1 MSWSVIL
8 APVGQGKTRYSKR
21 QLPRERSREVEIYE
35 RLQEREAADNPIR
48 VGLVGCGQ
56 MGSGLVHVINKT
68 AGIATAAI
76 SDLDVDRPLDTLRSL
91 GIPDSK
97 ICVTNN
103 RGEAEDARR
112 QGDFVVT
119 EDAVLLSELDQLD
132 AVVEATGITEVGSR
146 VAWNCVTRGRHVIML
161 NVETDVTVGPL
172 LHRLAR
178 SNDCVYTAA
187 SGDEPGVCKML
198 YNLAGT
204 MGFDVVC
211 LGKGK
216 NNPINFDAT
225 PEMCREEA
233 ESKGMNPKMLSAF
246 KDGSKTMVELAAMSN
261 ATGLVPDVPGMH
273 GPKVDVPDL
282 NKVLVPEADGGILS
296 DSGRV
301 DFSTG
306 KVAPGVFVIITT
318 DDPRIVVDMKF
329 LSMGEGPYY
338 TLYRPYHLCN
348 VETTVSVAE
357 AVLYGESTIVS
368 RNMVSEVAAIAKRDL
383 QPGDVVG
390 EIGCADFFGRTYSY
404 ADAKAKQ
411 AIPLGLVPG
420 GKVLQDIPKSELLT
434 EHNFAPDGDKFVYM
448 LRKMQDAHLDM
459 ER

>member
-1 MSWSVIL
+1 MEL
-8 APVGQGKTRYSKR
+8 
-21 QLPRERSREVEIYE
+21 YE
-35 RLQEREAADNPIR
+35 RLLERSAANNPIR

-56 MGSGLVHVINKT
+56 MGSGLVHVMNQIVGMD
-68 AGIATAAI
+68 AVAL
-76 SDLDVDRPLDTLRSL
+76 SDLDVDRPLETLDSL
-91 GIPDSK
+91 GVPDSG
-97 ICVTNN
+97 ICVTND
-103 RGEAEDARR
+103 RGEAEDAL
-112 QGDFVVT
+112 GDEKVVVT
-119 EDAVLLSELDQLD
+119 EDAVMLAELEPLE

-146 VAWNCVTRGRHVIML
+146 VAWNCVMRGRHVIML

-172 LHRLAR
+172 LHRLAQ
-178 SNDCVYTAA
+178 NNGCVYTAA

-204 MGFDVVC
+204 MGFEVVC

-261 ATGLVPDVPGMH
+261 ATGLLPDKPGMH

-282 NKVLVPEADGGILS
+282 NAVFVPEADGGILS
-296 DSGRV
+296 DTGRV
-301 DFSTG
+301 DYSTG
-306 KVAPGVFVIITT
+306 KVAPGVFVVIAT

-329 LSMGEGPYY
+329 LSMGNGPYY

-348 VETTVSVAE
+348 VETPVSIAE

-368 RNMVSEVAAIAKRDL
+368 REMVSEVAAIAKRDL
-383 QPGDVVG
+383 KPGDMVG
-390 EIGCADFFGRTYSY
+390 EIGCPDFFGRTYAY
-404 ADAKAKQ
+404 TEAQAEG

-420 GKVLQDIPKSELLT
+420 GKVLQEVAKGDLLT
-434 EHNFAPDGDKFVYM
+434 EDNFAPDAGKFVYM
-448 LRKMQDAHLDM
+448 LRRMQDAHLAM
-459 ER
+459 EL

>member
-1 MSWSVIL
+1 M
-8 APVGQGKTRYSKR
+8 
-21 QLPRERSREVEIYE
+21 EIYE
-35 RLQEREAADNPIR
+35 RLLERAASDNPIR

-56 MGSGLVHVINKT
+56 MGSGLVHVINQIV
-68 AGIATAAI
+68 GMDTAAV
-76 SDLDVDRPLDTLRSL
+76 SDLDVNRPLQTLKSL
-91 GIPDSK
+91 GIPESR
-97 ICVTNN
+97 ICITND
-103 RGEAEDARR
+103 RGEAEDALGEGRI
-112 QGDFVVT
+112 VVT
-119 EDAVLLSELDQLD
+119 EDAVLLSDLDPLE
-132 AVVEATGITEVGSR
+132 AVVEATGITEIGSR
-146 VAWNCVTRGRHVIML
+146 VAWNCVMQGRHVIML

-172 LHRLAR
+172 LHRLAQ
-178 SNDCVYTAA
+178 NKGCVYTAA

-204 MGFDVVC
+204 MGFAVVC

-216 NNPINFDAT
+216 NNPINLDAT

-246 KDGSKTMVELAAMSN
+246 KDGSKTMVELAAISN
-261 ATGLVPDVPGMH
+261 ATGLVPDIPGMH

-296 DSGRV
+296 DRGRV
-301 DFSTG
+301 DYSTG
-306 KVAPGVFVIITT
+306 KVAPGVFAIIAT
-318 DDPRIVVDMKF
+318 DDPRVATDLKF
-329 LSMGEGPYY
+329 LSMGDGPYY

-348 VETTVSVAE
+348 VETPVSIAE

-368 RNMVSEVAAIAKRDL
+368 KRMVSEVTAIAKRDL
-383 QPGDVVG
+383 KPGDVVG
-390 EIGCADFFGRTYSY
+390 EIGCPDFLGRTYTY
-404 ADAKAKQ
+404 ADAQASS

-420 GKVLQDIPKSELLT
+420 GEVLEDIPRGNLLT
-434 EHNFAPDGDKFVYM
+434 EQNFAPDSDKFVYM